1 VVVEILDV
9 KGFVEVE
16 GLAEAFHDLRS
27 EAGVERVYLA
37 RFAGRKIHDE
47 KGDDGDE
54 EESDDLLDD
63 ASADERKHKKCPSR
77 KKCLKCLK

>member
-16 GLAEAFHDLRS
+16 GLAETFHDLGS
-27 EAGVERVYLA
+27 EAGVERVNLA
-37 RFAGRKIHDE
+37 RFAGREIHDE

-54 EESDDLLDD
+54 EKGDDLL
-63 ASADERKHKKCPSR
+63 
-77 KKCLKCLK
+77 